1 MLFRLFLPVFSVAIV
16 ALSAAAYLKYAGQ
29 GYVYLLFTVVSNAL
43 LFLGFRKRA
52 IFFDA
57 FIGVF
62 FWLGFWLK
70 LSIRVVYTNGLF
82 HVSVGAFDGSGP
94 SFDRALLVAS
104 CGMLGLIMATLARE
118 RFFTY
123 TDRPAECSRS
133 GLFHFYRQHRK
144 AVVFVFLVL
153 VATVAVTNTYFGIYQ
168 RGAITQTALPY
179 GLNGVYKWLLQF
191 GLASVSALI
200 IRFEIEI
207 TRNATWMAAFPA
219 LIEGFLSNVSL
230 LSRGMILNIS
240 ALFYGAYI
248 SLGAQKT
255 KLNIAV
261 VSISGLA
268 FAVLFAASVFAVN
281 FMRSPTFQESLSS
294 VSSVRGA
301 AGTLDVTE
309 ALVDVKGMT
318 TPLFIDRWV
327 GIEGVMAV
335 SSSPKLGWD
344 LWREAWREK
353 YLETATS
360 FYDMHLIES
369 PYVNWDKTKYHY
381 ISLPGVIAFC
391 FYPGSFLF
399 LLACMVALG
408 AAAAGIEVIV
418 YKLGGANVILCS
430 LLAQVVAYRFASFG
444 YVPAQSYLLFG
455 SLFLNV
461 LIIFVADKL
470 LSHSSL
476 RTDRE

>member
-1 MLFRLFLPVFSVAIV
+1 MFFRLFLTFFSVAIV
-16 ALSAAAYLKYAGQ
+16 ALSIAVYMKYAGQ
-29 GYVYLLFTVVSNAL
+29 GYVYLLFTIVSNAL

-52 IFFDA
+52 IFFDV
-57 FIGVF
+57 FIGVY

-82 HVSVGAFDGSGP
+82 HASVGAFDGSGP

-123 TDRPAECSRS
+123 TDRPAECSQS

-168 RGAITQTALPY
+168 RGAITQTVLPY

-200 IRFEIEI
+200 IRCEIEI
-207 TRNATWMAAFPA
+207 SRNATWMAAFPA

-248 SLGAQKT
+248 SLGAQKP

-261 VSISGLA
+261 VSIFALA

-281 FMRSPTFQESLSS
+281 FMRSPSFA
-294 VSSVRGA
+294 V
-301 AGTLDVTE
+301 TLDVTE
-309 ALVDVKGMT
+309 AQVYVKGMS

-369 PYVNWDKTKYHY
+369 PYVNTDKTKHHY

-430 LLAQVVAYRFASFG
+430 LLAQVVAFRFASFG